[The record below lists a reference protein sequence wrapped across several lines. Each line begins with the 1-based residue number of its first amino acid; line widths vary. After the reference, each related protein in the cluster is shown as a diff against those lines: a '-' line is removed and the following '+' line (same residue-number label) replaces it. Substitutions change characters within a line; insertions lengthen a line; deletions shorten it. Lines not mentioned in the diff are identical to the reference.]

1 MSNAPTPAATVAE
14 TSRSEEPHASLS
26 ATVLGGVIGNV
37 IEWYDWVVYGAL
49 ASVFAPQ
56 FFPAHDPVTS
66 QMVAWATFAVGS
78 FMRPIGS
85 FVLSPL
91 ADRLG
96 RRKVLSWTIIMMGS
110 GSLVIAVMP
119 TYDSIGIVAP
129 ILVLCARMLQGFSAG
144 GEFQGATTFLVEHAP
159 VNRRGLIGSTNI
171 ASVGMAILL
180 ATGVGALTT
189 SFIPKEALAA
199 WGWRLPFVFGALLS
213 LYGIYVRRRLPET
226 PPFLAIEQHHALAK
240 RPLIDAATRYPFEA
254 LCVFGIEM
262 STVPFYLWTIF
273 LPSYAHI
280 VGGLPVDQ
288 ALIGSTISLVAF
300 CVAVPVFGALSD
312 VVGRKPLLLAWALIF
327 FLLTYPLLS
336 LLKNGEFTT
345 FLFVDV
351 VGCIAMALIDGPMS
365 AAFCE
370 LFPTRVRAS
379 GIGLPYAVCVAVFG
393 GTLPWI
399 ATTLISHHVIE
410 WIAYYVMAICL
421 LCGTLFLFMKETRG
435 KPLE

>member
-1 MSNAPTPAATVAE
+1 MSNAPTPAASVA
-14 TSRSEEPHASLS
+14 SPYRSDEPHASLT

-37 IEWYDWVVYGAL
+37 IEWYDWVIYGAL

-56 FFPAHDPVTS
+56 FFPAHDPITS
-66 QMVAWATFAVGS
+66 LIVAWATFAVGS

-85 FVLSPL
+85 FVLSPM
-91 ADRLG
+91 ADRYG
-96 RRKVLSWTIIMMGS
+96 RRKVLSWTIIMMGI

-119 TYDSIGIVAP
+119 TYDSIGIAAP
-129 ILVLCARMLQGFSAG
+129 ILVVCARMLQGFSAG

-159 VNRRGLIGSTNI
+159 ANRRGLIGSTNLTGI
-171 ASVGMAILL
+171 GLAILV

-189 SFIPKEALAA
+189 SLIPKAELAA
-199 WGWRLPFVFGALLS
+199 WGWRLPFLLGAVLS

-226 PPFLAIEQHHALAK
+226 PAFIAIEQHHALAK
-240 RPLIDAATRYPFEA
+240 HPLIDAVTRYPFEA

-273 LPSYAHI
+273 LPTYAHI

-288 ALIGSTISLVAF
+288 ALIGSTISLAAF
-300 CVAVPVFGALSD
+300 SAAVPIFGALSD
-312 VVGRKPLLLAWALIF
+312 VVGRKPLLLAWAVIF

-336 LLKNGEFTT
+336 LLKNGDFAT

-351 VGCIAMALIDGPMS
+351 VGCVAMAVIDGTLS

-379 GIGLPYAVCVAVFG
+379 GIGLPYAVCVALFG
-393 GTLPWI
+393 GTLPWV
-399 ATTLISHHVIE
+399 ATTLISYHVIE

-421 LCGTLFLFMKETRG
+421 LCGILFLFMKETRG
-435 KPLE
+435 KPLD